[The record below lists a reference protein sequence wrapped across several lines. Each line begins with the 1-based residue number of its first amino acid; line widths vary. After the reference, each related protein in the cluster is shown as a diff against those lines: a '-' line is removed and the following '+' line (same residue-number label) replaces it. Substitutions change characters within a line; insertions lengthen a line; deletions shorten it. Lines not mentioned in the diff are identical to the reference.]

1 MAGSSALPRIDYVNK
16 ARIAGPLETEMNSN
30 HGMIKSTRAAR
41 IDQLCAGHT
50 TAPDYAANM
59 RAAQQAVAAQLR
71 IMP

>member
-1 MAGSSALPRIDYVNK
+1 MTATDKGFTKSA
-16 ARIAGPLETEMNSN
+16 
-30 HGMIKSTRAAR
+30 RAAR

-71 IMP
+71 VHP